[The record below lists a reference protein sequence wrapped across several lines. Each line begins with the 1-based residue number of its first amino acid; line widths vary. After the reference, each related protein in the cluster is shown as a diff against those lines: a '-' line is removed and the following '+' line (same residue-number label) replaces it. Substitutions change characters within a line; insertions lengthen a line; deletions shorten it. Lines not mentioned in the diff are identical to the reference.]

1 LAEHV
6 FLAIEGVIGVGK
18 TTLARLLQPR
28 FNAEL
33 LLEAF
38 DQNPFLSAF
47 YSDRERYAF
56 QTQIFFLLSRF
67 RQRQAAGPLLEKG
80 SLIADY
86 IFAKDS
92 LFAHLNLKGDEL
104 TVYEHLYEVLASR
117 VVPPHLVIYLRAS
130 PDVLMARIAQRD
142 RSYERAMERRY
153 IEQLWDAY
161 ERYFGAYVETP
172 LLAVDTDALDFVR
185 RPADLDVLERQI
197 RARLALGVYQPALP
211 LAEPTPVATPRPGQ
225 PSPLLTVPAP
235 ETAAWPQ
242 VAAEFAAARE
252 ALERV
257 GAALG
262 IQTSVSGSVRPVG
275 AQAQQA
281 VSALPEALREV
292 LIRVQRLAEALGL
305 DLGEGHGS
313 W

>member
-1 LAEHV
+1 MAEHV

-28 FNAEL
+28 FDAEL

-67 RQRQAAGPLLEKG
+67 RQRQAAGSLLAKG
-80 SLIADY
+80 PLIADY

-104 TVYEHLYEVLASR
+104 AVYEHLYEVLASR
-117 VVPPHLVIYLRAS
+117 VLPPHLVIYLRAS

-142 RSYERAMERRY
+142 RSYERAMDRRY
-153 IEQLWDAY
+153 IEQLWHAY
-161 ERYFGAYVETP
+161 ERYFAAYVETP
-172 LLAVDTDALDFVR
+172 LLAVDTDALDFVH
-185 RPADLDVLERQI
+185 RPADLDMLEGQI
-197 RARLALGVYQPALP
+197 RARLALGAYQPALP
-211 LAEPTPVATPRPGQ
+211 LAEMAPPAAGMRIAAAQPAGQ
-225 PSPLLTVPAP
+225 PQ
-235 ETAAWPQ
+235 AAT
-242 VAAEFAAARE
+242 EFEAARA

-262 IQTSVSGSVRPVG
+262 MRLDRSDATGLPP
-275 AQAQQA
+275 AEPTPPTP
-281 VSALPEALREV
+281 SALPDALRE
-292 LIRVQRLAEALGL
+292 LAARVRRLSRALGV
-305 DLGEGHGS
+305 DLGEAG
-313 W
+313 